1 VSAHHANFIV
11 NTGAATAA
19 DVARLIDRCRAAVLE
34 RFGVQLR
41 DEIVRLGFHQGPD
54 VDSQD

>member
-1 VSAHHANFIV
+1 VSRTHANFIV

-19 DVARLIDRCRAAVLE
+19 EVKGLVERCRHEVGE

-41 DEIVRLGFHQGPD
+41 DEIMTLGEF
-54 VDSQD
+54 